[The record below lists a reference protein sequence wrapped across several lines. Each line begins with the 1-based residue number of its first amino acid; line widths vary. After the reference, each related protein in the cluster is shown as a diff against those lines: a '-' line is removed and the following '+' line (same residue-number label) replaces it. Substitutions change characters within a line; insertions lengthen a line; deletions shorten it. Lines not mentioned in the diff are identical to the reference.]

1 MVSTDGME
9 FHENILGTVGETPLV
24 RLRAVAR
31 DVPGLLLAKVE
42 SRNPGGSVKDRIGI
56 KILEEAERRGEIKPG
71 ATVVEATSGNTGVG
85 LAIAAA
91 VKGYKA
97 ILTMPDKMSQ
107 EKISLIK
114 AYGAQV
120 IVTPTAVP
128 PDSPESNYEVAKRI
142 ARETPNAFLANQ
154 YFNPDNPQA
163 HYETTG
169 PEIWRQTAGRVT
181 HIVAG
186 IGTGG
191 TISGI
196 ARFLK
201 EKNPKIRAVGADPA
215 GSIIKGYYDTGKIGE
230 AKSYLVEG
238 IGEDIIPGTC
248 HFQYLDE
255 IITVTDRPAL
265 NMARRVSREEGILCG
280 GSSGTAVVAA
290 LQVAGDAGP
299 DAVVVVIL
307 PDTGERYLSKVH
319 NDAWMRDNRILDVSS
334 YTVGDLLGSKPRSLP
349 RLLDV
354 PSTEKVRE
362 ALKLVREYEVSQ
374 LPVREKDRHVGTL
387 SEARVL
393 SAVLEDPALLE
404 AAVTAVMDPPLAEVT
419 VSTTFTELRALLAR
433 RDSAVLV
440 LDGDRHIGILTR
452 HDLIEYLVP

>member
-1 MVSTDGME
+1 MTRPDGMDY
-9 FHENILGTVGETPLV
+9 HETILGTVGETPLV

-31 DVPGLLLAKVE
+31 GAVPLVLAKIE
-42 SRNPGGSVKDRIGI
+42 SRNPGGSVKDRIGV

-71 ATVVEATSGNTGVG
+71 ATIIESTSGNTGAG

-97 ILTMPDKMSQ
+97 IFTMPDKMSQ
-107 EKISLIK
+107 EKIDLLK

-128 PDSPESNYEVAKRI
+128 PESPESYYEVAKRL
-142 ARETPNAFLANQ
+142 ARETPNAFYANQ
-154 YFNPDNPQA
+154 YHNMDNPQA

-169 PEIWRQTAGRVT
+169 PEIWRQTAGKIT
-181 HIVAG
+181 HFVAG
-186 IGTGG
+186 VGTGG
-191 TISGI
+191 TISGT

-201 EKNPKIRAVGADPA
+201 EQNAKVRVIGADPA
-215 GSIIKGYYDTGKIGE
+215 GSILKEFFDTGKMTK
-230 AKSYLVEG
+230 AKSYLTEG
-238 IGEDIIPGTC
+238 IGEDIIPSTC
-248 HFQYLDE
+248 QFDYIDE
-255 IITVTDRPAL
+255 MITVGDRSAL
-265 NMARRVSREEGILCG
+265 NMARRLSREEGLLCG

-290 LQVAGDAGP
+290 LQVARRAGP
-299 DAVVVVIL
+299 DDVVVVLL

-319 NDAWMRDNRILDVSS
+319 NDAWMRDNRLLDVSS

-354 PSTEKVRE
+354 PASESVRS
-362 ALKLVREYEVSQ
+362 ALRLAREYEVSQ
-374 LPVREKDRHVGTL
+374 LPVRDEERHVGTL
-387 SEARVL
+387 AESRVL
-393 SAVLEDPALLE
+393 SAVLDDPKLLD
-404 AAVTAVMDPPLAEVT
+404 APVTAVMDAPLPEVT
-419 VSTTFTELRALLAR
+419 VETTFGELRSLLAH

-440 LDGDRHIGILTR
+440 SDGGKHIGILTR